1 MAEVNG
7 MRIAVLKRTAT
18 ARVTGIV
25 RGFQHQSEFTIPT
38 QVEENGMTFRVTEI
52 DDAAFRNCSALTS
65 ITIPEGIVRI
75 GKLAFAECSSLT
87 SITIPKTVTQID
99 CGEISIGDNYY
110 YGHLFT
116 NCPSLTSIVV
126 EEGNPK
132 YKTIQNGNGIIDKTT
147 NTLIAGDQS
156 TIIPNS
162 VTSIGRLAFA
172 RCTLTSI
179 TIPNS
184 VTSIGYEA
192 FRGCGALSSVT
203 IPDSVTS
210 IGNGAFAG
218 CNKLTSVT
226 IPDSVTSIGNEAFRG
241 CNKLTSVTIGN
252 SANNIIGAD
261 LGASQSLTS
270 INVDVNNPNYCSIDG
285 VLFDKNQTTLIRY
298 SRGKQGAYIIPDSV
312 TSIGERAF
320 YDCDALTSIT
330 IPNSVTSI
338 GDNAFNNCDALTS
351 VTIGNSANNII
362 RASLGASPSLTSIN
376 VDVNNPNYCS
386 IDGVL
391 FDKNQTTL
399 IRYSRGKQ
407 GAYIIPDSVTSI
419 GERAFYDCDA
429 LTSITIPNS
438 VTSIGDY
445 AFSCCRALTS
455 VTIPN
460 SVTSIGDGAF
470 RWCRALTSVTIP
482 NSVTSI
488 GDYAFYD
495 CDALTSVTIPNSVT
509 IIRDH
514 AFCNCDALTSVT
526 IPNSVRSIGDCAFY
540 LCDALTSV
548 TIENE
553 EGKVA
558 IGVSAFPDKAKITY
572 VGKPKEQPA
581 KPAEKEIAQP
591 KAEEPK
597 ATAQANPAVTI
608 DLEKLIAAALIDG
621 VVTDKERAILIKKV
635 KEAGGDVDEFE
646 MLLDARIYEA
656 QQKQAQQQPTK
667 PVEKEIQQ
675 TKSQPTPEVRK
686 AKGSLIDRI
695 KNFFK

>member
-338 GDNAFNNCDALTS
+338 GD
-351 VTIGNSANNII
+351 
-362 RASLGASPSLTSIN
+362 
-376 VDVNNPNYCS
+376 
-386 IDGVL
+386 
-391 FDKNQTTL
+391 
-399 IRYSRGKQ
+399 
-407 GAYIIPDSVTSI
+407 
-419 GERAFYDCDA
+419 
-429 LTSITIPNS
+429 
-438 VTSIGDY
+438 Y